1 MNNYEFWNELGN
13 IFDAVLAYQKKT
25 VEFNNRFITP
35 WIRLGNVFD
44 RQDHNKEAIEGFQK
58 ATEIDPENVQNWND
72 LGDSYFK
79 TGAFED
85 AANSYEKAIALD
97 PQAGWSH
104 SNLGLTLASQG
115 KLKEAIP
122 LYTKSLELFI
132 DDKDKA
138 ICWNRLGNVYRKLN
152 DYGNAVQ
159 AFQNAD
165 NLDSENTGFRDQLDE
180 TPDVPSVLAEDLG
193 IVLNQQAVS
202 DTIVTTVAD
211 GISMESEDVNVLAS
225 EDILTGSETIHQIDA
240 ILPSEMPD
248 TMATESDGNDG
259 LQENQTG
266 SVEVAV
272 MDPSE
277 IQEHTIELPMHVEKT
292 ASEQE
297 LETISSEDFI
307 AATISDLPPETS
319 IPEVQPEM
327 VEVVGEITTLP
338 VNLVDA
344 DIQKTDLVLEDEAEA
359 SYGKDETI
367 KTLTMTFLDLV
378 ETYSN
383 DVTVDTGAAEYG
395 TKEQLPVEITE
406 PAHENPAAA
415 ISEADSTAV
424 SDQTVIKDETVVV
437 EDTVP
442 MEENH
447 AGCIQPT
454 VQDEGSEDVVL
465 IADALQKTIEEIL
478 ADEKVVVDLPKQ
490 NITNEA
496 AYEEYLNDTI
506 EPVRL
511 PSNDAKE
518 TAQEV
523 VDQKPVAQINDVGDV
538 KIEMDTKNAHVW
550 NELGNVYFN
559 SGNYDDAISSYGKAI
574 ELDRQFAWSYSNLA
588 LAYVQKSRF
597 AEAVLLY
604 QRSIELFTN
613 DKDKAITWNR
623 LGNVYRRQGD
633 YFNAIAAY
641 QTADELDPD
650 NTTLSLKSRFSLLG
664 NFFIEQTP
672 NYVS

>member
-1 MNNYEFWNELGN
+1 MDNYEFWDELGN

-25 VEFNNRFITP
+25 VEFNKRFITP

-58 ATEIDPENVQNWND
+58 ATEIDPENVQNWID

-97 PQAGWSH
+97 PQAGWPH
-104 SNLGLTLASQG
+104 SNLALTMASQG

-122 LYTKSLELFI
+122 LYTKSLELFT

-152 DYGNAVQ
+152 DYDNAVQ
-159 AFQNAD
+159 AFQKAD

-180 TPDVPSVLAEDLG
+180 LPDAPSVLAKDLST
-193 IVLNQQAVS
+193 VLNQQAVS
-202 DTIVTTVAD
+202 DTID
-211 GISMESEDVNVLAS
+211 DNSIEPKDVNVLIS
-225 EDILTGSETIHQIDA
+225 GDA
-240 ILPSEMPD
+240 LAEL
-248 TMATESDGNDG
+248 EKGGG
-259 LQENQTG
+259 LQENQNG
-266 SVEVAV
+266 SVEDAV
-272 MDPSE
+272 MVPPPQVNSVNADA
-277 IQEHTIELPMHVEKT
+277 QE
-292 ASEQE
+292 
-297 LETISSEDFI
+297 
-307 AATISDLPPETS
+307 
-319 IPEVQPEM
+319 
-327 VEVVGEITTLP
+327 
-338 VNLVDA
+338 
-344 DIQKTDLVLEDEAEA
+344 TDLILENESEA

-367 KTLTMTFLDLV
+367 KTLTMAFLDLV
-378 ETYSN
+378 ETYSDN
-383 DVTVDTGAAEYG
+383 GTADTDSAEEC
-395 TKEQLPVEITE
+395 TKEDLPVDIIEQ
-406 PAHENPAAA
+406 ARENPAAG
-415 ISEADSTAV
+415 ISKDAV
-424 SDQTVIKDETVVV
+424 AV
-437 EDTVP
+437 EDIIPV
-442 MEENH
+442 EDAH
-447 AGCIQPT
+447 ADCIQPT
-454 VQDEGSEDVVL
+454 IQDERTEDVVL

-478 ADEKVVVDLPKQ
+478 AGEEVADVLPNQK
-490 NITNEA
+490 ITNEA

-506 EPVRL
+506 EPVRF

-518 TAQEV
+518 IAQDV
-523 VDQKPVAQINDVGDV
+523 VAQKPAAQINDSGDV
-538 KIEMDTKNAHVW
+538 EIEMDTKNAHVW

-588 LAYVQKSRF
+588 LTYVQKNRF

-633 YFNAIAAY
+633 YYNAIAAY

-664 NFFIEQTP
+664 NFYAEKTP